1 MSTPHALREPSPL
14 VVREDEVCFLPPGA
28 LLTLTLARRSSSRRT
43 EEDLVEGEDEVW
55 GGGGEAAGDG
65 SFSLRCSCS
74 RLLLLLLRIWI
85 RMWMWR
91 KRRSLLPG
99 RISALEAV
107 VVVDPDRIQI
117 LLAICRFGWSNRNAL
132 PSLNPDHDLPLSSF
146 FIYPPFNTPAHNN
159 TNDNSNRNP
168 HILPPPPGTPPATTS
183 CPTLFPNLDP

>member
-1 MSTPHALREPSPL
+1 M
-14 VVREDEVCFLPPGA
+14 
-28 LLTLTLARRSSSRRT
+28 
-43 EEDLVEGEDEVW
+43 
-55 GGGGEAAGDG
+55 GGGEAAGDG

-91 KRRSLLPG
+91 KRRSLPPG

-146 FIYPPFNTPAHNN
+146 FPFFPFIPILFSFFIYPPSNTPAHNN
-159 TNDNSNRNP
+159 TNDNSNSNP
-168 HILPPPPGTPPATTS
+168 HILPPGTPPATTS
-183 CPTLFPNLDP
+183 CPTIPEFRSLRGGGGSDGPSLAVFDRYVYI